1 MRRGVPGAEGRG
13 NAFGDSLL
21 PAGFLRWAAAPYT
34 ERMDTHGTAG
44 KQRGR
49 PFRKG
54 QSGNPSGRPKRSAE
68 IRALARRHT
77 ASALAALIEIA
88 TQGSSESARVAAA
101 NALLDRGWGKP
112 GSAPPELAVPERL
125 EFTIRP
131 FLSSPASSEEKPPR
145 LPPPE
150 DE

>member
-1 MRRGVPGAEGRG
+1 MPGAEGRG

-21 PAGFLRWAAAPYT
+21 PAGFLPWAAAPYT
-34 ERMDTHGTAG
+34 GWMDTRGTAG

-49 PFRKG
+49 PFQKG

-77 ASALAALIEIA
+77 ASALEALIEIA
-88 TQGSSESARVAAA
+88 TRGSSENARVAAA

-112 GSAPPELAVPERL
+112 ASTPPEMIVPERL
-125 EFTIRP
+125 EFTIGP
-131 FLSSPASSEEKPPR
+131 VLSSPASDEEESSR